1 MEPSKGQHSLDEHG
15 GMRNYSIVC
24 KPVFS
29 QGCTVNTC
37 LSSVPLWTGLG
48 PKIRVASYLR
58 DFFFSGLMNAWFEI
72 VSLDLW

>member
-1 MEPSKGQHSLDEHG
+1 MEPSKRQHSLDEHG

-37 LSSVPLWTGLG
+37 LSSAPLWTGLG
-48 PKIRVASYLR
+48 LK
-58 DFFFSGLMNAWFEI
+58 SGLHLICETSSFRG
-72 VSLDLW
+72 

>member
-1 MEPSKGQHSLDEHG
+1 MEPSKRRHSLDEHG

-37 LSSVPLWTGLG
+37 LSSAPLWTLLVWGL
-48 PKIRVASYLR
+48 K
-58 DFFFSGLMNAWFEI
+58 SGLHLICETSSFRG
-72 VSLDLW
+72 